1 MVISVLSFKDEQWII
16 IATCFQLLVRGAGP
30 RLTSLAPVASL
41 GKSGGGPIGLPVGK
55 EEITSSVLLRVRGG
69 LEEDVSLFS
78 VRLGKRKEDRVELNV
93 IGDTVPVFDSVPAS
107 VVSEGRPKD
116 WG

>member
-41 GKSGGGPIGLPVGK
+41 GKSGGEHIGLPVGK
-55 EEITSSVLLRVRGG
+55 EEEITSSVLLRVRGG
-69 LEEDVSLFS
+69 IEDVSLFS
-78 VRLGKRKEDRVELNV
+78 VRLGKRKKDRVGLNV
-93 IGDTVPVFDSVPAS
+93 IGDTVPIFDSVPAS
-107 VVSEGRPKD
+107 VVL
-116 WG
+116 